1 MTRQQQATWSIWLSV
16 TLMAVSTLMLIAAI
30 VAFVVRAPSAG
41 DAFLAIMGVCGVVAL
56 AGSIASR
63 NRAQALADSRR
74 NQQLDSLP

>member
-30 VAFVVRAPSAG
+30 VAFVVRAPGAG

-74 NQQLDSLP
+74 NQRLDSLP